1 MLSRLVRNPA
11 PKCPAC
17 SSGVVFSLEG
27 LGVKPMARIH
37 RPALHGEHGR
47 YAFIDLALG
56 HPALV
61 VKAALLE
68 ADQVLRGI
76 EFRVIL

>member
-1 MLSRLVRNPA
+1 
-11 PKCPAC
+11 
-17 SSGVVFSLEG
+17 
-27 LGVKPMARIH
+27 MARIH

-56 HPALV
+56 HPASV